1 MAKRRNSALDF
12 IKAFNAT
19 YDTVNKVGQDY
30 EMSKVA
36 NAQPE
41 QSEGF
46 TQEQGAQIQAAADS
60 GQSHIGYDDT
70 SKAYVA
76 TPKLTDDQMGP
87 AQPVVLAKQGVTT
100 NFLGQSTPGAMSES
114 QVVNARQ
121 RAMAGVMSKYDPV
134 QGTRLMRDVLQ
145 GEREDKRWQREDK
158 KATEEEEFTKG
169 LQAEYGN
176 SIFAK
181 KMGDFAPQMQSYQ
194 QAQAQYQAR
203 LQAGE
208 SPQTLGA
215 PPQAP
220 QRPSYTVAESLAD
233 NGRLLAFKA
242 TKGKADPAD
251 LMKYAETFKKVADEG
266 YGQALKLAQ
275 SGAPL
280 AKVAEQFNQAGSAK
294 FDPAAVVSD
303 EMVKGHDGVPSR
315 IIKFKDQSG
324 AVQTINALSELDSIG
339 QAESYFNRFFKSED
353 NRRGN
358 NADARADTQLNE
370 TIRHNRVSEG
380 ISAASAGASRA
391 ERNDARTEAI
401 KKAEAGVTLYKENN
415 PDATPAQLEAVR
427 RGILAAVPEAGKNA
441 PSEVKLARAMVD
453 AGLAPDMKTGIE
465 MAVTKKSQ
473 SPAEMHK
480 EFVAANIKNFQKP
493 EDAVR
498 GADDVMK
505 SMGYRKAGNTWTNG
519 PEDKAKPAA
528 PAAGPAKGA
537 VVNGFEFLGGDPKK
551 QSSWRQVAGGTVQ

>member
-1 MAKRRNSALDF
+1 MAKRRSSALDF
-12 IKAFNAT
+12 IHAFNAT
-19 YDTVNKVGQDY
+19 YDTVSKVGQDY

-36 NAQPE
+36 NAQPK

-46 TQEQGAQIQAAADS
+46 TQEQGEQIQAAADS

-76 TPKLTDDQMGP
+76 TPKLADDQMGP
-87 AQPVVLAKQGVTT
+87 AQPVVLAQQGITT
-100 NFLGQSTPGAMSES
+100 NFLGQSTPGAMSEG

-208 SPQTLGA
+208 SPQSLGA

-303 EMVKGHDGVPSR
+303 EMVKGADGVASR
-315 IIKFKDQSG
+315 VIKYRDQAG
-324 AVQTINALSELDSIG
+324 QVHTINALSELDSIG
-339 QAESYFNRFFKSED
+339 QAEGYFNRFFKSED

-358 NADARADTQLNE
+358 EQGARADRQLAE
-370 TIRHNRVSEG
+370 SMRHNRVSEG
-380 ISAASAGASRA
+380 ISATGARDRAGERA
-391 ERNDARTEAI
+391 EAV
-401 KKAEAGVTLYKENN
+401 KKAEAGVALYRETN
-415 PDATPAQLEAVR
+415 PDATAAQLEAVR

-480 EFVAANIKNFQKP
+480 EFVAANLKNFQKP
-493 EDAVR
+493 EDAVK
-498 GADDVMK
+498 GADEVMK
-505 SMGYRKAGNTWTNG
+505 NMGYRKAGNSWTNG
-519 PEDKAKPAA
+519 PEDKGKPGTA
-528 PAAGPAKGA
+528 AAGPTKGA
-537 VVNGFEFLGGDPKK
+537 VVNGYEFLGGDPNK
-551 QSSWRQVAGGTVQ
+551 QSSWRQVSGGKVQ